1 MNTRSNQLV
10 HQRIVSHL
18 LLFLLLIL
26 PVVQAEAGRPEHGL
40 YATSSVQAPS
50 AEGVTT
56 TNAPS
61 TRALTVYLPF
71 LARIE
76 LEPII
81 IPPEQQLFVNEVL
94 AATNAYR
101 VQAGCAPLTLSPLL
115 ATSAQRHTDDMAS
128 NNFVSHTGSD
138 GSSPWDRIRATGYTY
153 SRAAENIAAGYT
165 CPLQVVEAWYNSD
178 GHRGNMLNCALTEI
192 GIGYTH
198 NEASLYKYYWT
209 QDFATPR

>member
-1 MNTRSNQLV
+1 M
-10 HQRIVSHL
+10 
-18 LLFLLLIL
+18 LFLLIL
-26 PVVQAEAGRPEHGL
+26 PVVQAGAGGPEHGL
-40 YATSSVQAPS
+40 YATSSVQSLATE
-50 AEGVTT
+50 AVTIT
-56 TNAPS
+56 DVPLTLA
-61 TRALTVYLPF
+61 TTVYLPF

-76 LEPII
+76 LDPIA

-101 VQAGCAPLTLSPLL
+101 AQAGCAPLILSPLL
-115 ATSAQRHTDDMAS
+115 TTSAQRHTDDMAY

-138 GSSPWDRIRATGYTY
+138 ESSPWDRIRATGYTY

-165 CPLQVVEAWYNSD
+165 CPQQVAEAWYNSD
-178 GHRGNMLNCALTEI
+178 GHRANMLNCALTEI
-192 GIGYTH
+192 GVGYTH

>member
-1 MNTRSNQLV
+1 M
-10 HQRIVSHL
+10 HQQIASRLL
-18 LLFLLLIL
+18 LLFLLIL
-26 PVVQAEAGRPEHGL
+26 PIVQTRAGGPEHGL
-40 YATSSVQAPS
+40 YTTSSVQAPS
-50 AEGVTT
+50 AEGMTT

-76 LEPII
+76 LEPIV

-101 VQAGCAPLTLSPLL
+101 AQAGCAPLTLSPLL
-115 ATSAQRHTDDMAS
+115 TTSAQRHTDDMAS

-165 CPLQVVEAWYNSD
+165 CPQQVVEAWYNSD
-178 GHRGNMLNCALTEI
+178 GHRANMLNCALTEI

-198 NEASLYKYYWT
+198 NETSLYKYYWT